1 MFSALRTK
9 VKILNETMW
18 GRTLPWSDVER
29 WLSRFKGNED
39 TEPSEKLHA
48 LYLLSHFS
56 YFNSS
61 LMKVL
66 LKSLFR
72 DLIQYPVITKARRK
86 NKNSL
91 EWSELEN
98 DYNDSM
104 KRIKIVGIGN
114 PSESGTHLLYY
125 FRQENEL
132 PVDMFISTHEIFSI
146 EPDGQEKLIDV
157 DQLIFLDDF
166 CGSGSQAVRY
176 SKNLLSKIVKIDQ
189 KVRLSYFPLFATS
202 KGLNYVKKRAI
213 FHDVATICEL
223 DPSFASVDKFS
234 RYFKEQFE
242 GIDKDFAF
250 QLCKNY
256 GNRLEPS
263 CPLGFKNGQLLLGFA
278 HNIPNNS
285 LPIFWSDGRGDLL
298 WDPVFRRYKKDK
310 AW

>member
-1 MFSALRTK
+1 
-9 VKILNETMW
+9 MW